1 MIYYFSHASMKI
13 EIKYQFIDRGQNYS
27 YLILCHH
34 FKILFDLTRI
44 KFLNT
49 IIYKYNKIERKLP
62 EERDMLIKN
71 TLVL

>member
-27 YLILCHH
+27 YIILCHH

-49 IIYKYNKIERKLP
+49 VQSFT
-62 EERDMLIKN
+62 N
-71 TLVL
+71 TIRLRENYPRNGIC